1 MPQHPHILVTYAT
14 RMESTSDVAEAIGM
28 SLREQGYSADVMP
41 VDEVDSLADY
51 TAVILGSAIR
61 VGAWLPEAIRF
72 LETFREALSTVPVAY
87 FTVCMTMREDTPQ
100 NRATVLNYM
109 KPVLDDFPKVDPFE
123 IGLFGGMFNT
133 QEFPRAVRWILSK
146 LNFPSGDF
154 RNWESIQHWVHSLM
168 PHLSEESTL
177 NNVD

>member
-1 MPQHPHILVTYAT
+1 MPHHPHILVTYAT

-28 SLREQGYSADVMP
+28 SLREQGFSADVMP
-41 VDEVDSLADY
+41 VGEVDSLADY

-61 VGAWLPEAIRF
+61 VEAWLPESIRF
-72 LETFREALSTVPVAY
+72 IETFRAELSTLPVAY

-100 NRATVLNYM
+100 NRATVINYM
-109 KPVLDDFPKVDPFE
+109 KPIFQNFPEVDPFE

-133 QEFPRAVRWILSK
+133 QEFPRAIRWILNK

-154 RNWESIQHWVHSLM
+154 RNWESIQHWVHTLM
-168 PHLSEESTL
+168 PNLSSEST
-177 NNVD
+177 VDEID